1 MEDHWNCR
9 IEEEHLSPGILE
21 DVIKWMYLLP
31 VRNMKAKVNDLLAAA
46 EYFQVSRIISV
57 AEPRFFGW
65 SRWAGAD
72 LKFELE
78 PIFLGRLRLLFLA
91 SEKRNY
97 WNLKDVNFS
106 LYRYSTVRTY
116 FCIIIVLVD
125 SIYG

>member
-1 MEDHWNCR
+1 MEDHWYCR

-31 VRNMKAKVNDLLAAA
+31 IQNMVAKVTDLLAAA

-78 PIFLGRLRLLFLA
+78 PIFFGATPAPFFWQVKN
-91 SEKRNY
+91 EIIET
-97 WNLKDVNFS
+97 LKMLIFHCIGTV
-106 LYRYSTVRTY
+106 LYVHI
-116 FCIIIVLVD
+116 FV
-125 SIYG
+125 